1 MIFPE
6 EFAVQVSK
14 RGEEGRGAEC
24 FGGRRGSVHVASQ
37 HVVHIR
43 VRLRLMK
50 ARLILGCKS

>member
-6 EFAVQVSK
+6 EFAVQVSE
-14 RGEEGRGAEC
+14 RGGELSVWGFE
-24 FGGRRGSVHVASQ
+24 GRRGGVHVASQ

-50 ARLILGCKS
+50 ARLILGCEP